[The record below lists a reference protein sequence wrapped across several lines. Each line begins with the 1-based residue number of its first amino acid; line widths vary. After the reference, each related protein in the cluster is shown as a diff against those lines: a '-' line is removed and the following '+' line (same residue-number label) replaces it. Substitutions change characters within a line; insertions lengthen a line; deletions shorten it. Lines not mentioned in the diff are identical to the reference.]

1 LGPSAITNGS
11 LGYYV
16 NIRSSVIKNFPLPG
30 KIEEEIY
37 LSRGGEGTSPPSN
50 GLNFKSNSNK
60 DFLMKTFDQYLV
72 NKGYKRL
79 EEYVSD
85 NEMYYE
91 REKISTVDIV
101 FQTTREGINGIYIN
115 ESYD

>member
-1 LGPSAITNGS
+1 
-11 LGYYV
+11 
-16 NIRSSVIKNFPLPG
+16 
-30 KIEEEIY
+30 
-37 LSRGGEGTSPPSN
+37 
-50 GLNFKSNSNK
+50 
-60 DFLMKTFDQYLV
+60 MKTFDQYLV

-79 EEYVSD
+79 EKYSSD